1 MVHQVTTFKCGGFV
15 VGVTF
20 NHALHDGISYGEL
33 FINLLALAQEGPL
46 VTTPYLDR
54 TMLRAS
60 NTYQR
65 DSDLAIAAA
74 EFFALPGAKEDD
86 QDLDQTSGQADN
98 LNPSMNQMVSE
109 IFPFTE
115 RDLLTLQREA
125 TEGGLVSSASR
136 FDVLAAHIYKALTM
150 AKESDPKRV
159 SRLVYAVDFR
169 KRIEP
174 PLPKGF
180 TGNATVAAQVRYLIT
195 VFANLGLFDDSYA
208 SLSTCQFP
216 RFCPFYMTVFPYTV
230 NCPKLL

>member
-15 VGVTF
+15 LGVTAS
-20 NHALHDGISYGEL
+20 HALHDGTSYGEF
-33 FINLLALAQEGPL
+33 FINLLALAQERPL
-46 VTTPYLDR
+46 VTTPYHDR
-54 TMLRAS
+54 TMLRA
-60 NTYQR
+60 NETYQR
-65 DSDLAIAAA
+65 DSDIAIAAA

-86 QDLDQTSGQADN
+86 QDPEKTREQPDLD

-115 RDLLTLQREA
+115 RDLLNLQRKA
-125 TEGGLVSSASR
+125 TEGELVSSPSR
-136 FDVLAAHIYKALTM
+136 FVVLAAHIFKALTI

-180 TGNATVAAQVRYLIT
+180 TGNAVVSAFVRYLLCYILLFLVYFIT
-195 VFANLGLFDDSYA
+195 CRYI
-208 SLSTCQFP
+208 
-216 RFCPFYMTVFPYTV
+216 RR
-230 NCPKLL
+230 